1 MADAGIRI
9 ELDDAQLRTALAR
22 LARFVRN
29 PEPAFDEIGARLELT
44 TLRRFRTE
52 TGPDGER
59 WKPSGKR
66 GGQTLTASGRLG
78 SIRRFVS
85 RDEAGVG
92 TDVAYGPIHQFGG
105 TIPPR
110 VIRPR
115 SKKAL
120 AWPGARHPVKEVRHP
135 GSTMPARPFLG
146 VSSGDERAIL
156 DIISDHVERALG
168 SR

>member
-1 MADAGIRI
+1 MTPISGR
-9 ELDDAQLRTALAR
+9 ALAR

-29 PEPAFDEIGARLELT
+29 PEPALDEIGARLELS

-66 GGQTLTASGRLG
+66 GGQTLTARGRLLD

-85 RDEAGVG
+85 REEAGVG

-105 TIPPR
+105 KTPPR

-146 VSSGDERAIL
+146 VSGGDERAIL
-156 DIISDHVERALG
+156 AIVGDHVERAW
-168 SR
+168 RRR